1 MQVHLLGTR
10 GSIPSGGAD
19 YTRYGGNTSC
29 VAISRDGE
37 PPSLVLD
44 AGSGLA
50 AAGWLIGDAPFSGSI
65 LLTHLHWDHV
75 LGLPFFREGDRD
87 GSSVRLLV
95 PDQDED
101 VDEVL
106 GRFFSPPL
114 FPVAIS
120 DLRGNWTTESL
131 AEGTHEVEGFKVTA
145 RDIPH
150 KGGRTF
156 GFRISDG
163 ESSVAYMP
171 DHSPT
176 TLGPGPHGNGAHHEA
191 AMALASGVDL
201 LIHDSQ
207 FTEDEFESRQD
218 WGHCV
223 YDYPIGLADAAAA
236 RQTILFHHD
245 PFRTDSDVD
254 RIAAGINRDDV
265 SFAVERTTISLGHR
279 QR

>member
-10 GSIPSGGAD
+10 GSIPSGGSD
-19 YTRYGGNTSC
+19 YKKYGGNTSC
-29 VAISRDGE
+29 VAIARDGE
-37 PPSLVLD
+37 PPSLILD

-50 AAGWLIGDAPFSGSI
+50 AAGWLIGDAPFVGSI

-75 LGLPFFREGDRD
+75 LGLPFFREGDRA

-95 PDQDED
+95 PNQDED
-101 VDEVL
+101 AEEVL

-114 FPVAIS
+114 FPIAIS

-131 AEGTHEVEGFKVTA
+131 DEGSHDIEGFTVLA

-163 ESSVAYMP
+163 VSSVAYMP

-191 AMALASGVDL
+191 AMALAQGVDL

-207 FTEDEFESRQD
+207 FTPSEFEQRHE

-223 YDYPIGLADAAAA
+223 YEYPIGLADAAGAA
-236 RQTILFHHD
+236 KTILFHHD
-245 PFRTDSDVD
+245 PFRTDVEVDALSANVD
-254 RIAAGINRDDV
+254 RADV
-265 SFAVERTTISLGHR
+265 SFAVERTTINLGPLR
-279 QR
+279 Q